1 MGATTQ
7 PSSAGGEDPGDDRP
21 DGPDQADDGADSVT
35 GGDEDADQGGADE
48 RKVDQDD
55 LFDILSNRRRR
66 YALHAL
72 TGTGE
77 ETELGALAE
86 QVAAWENGT
95 TVPDVTPAQR
105 KRVYTALQQS
115 HLPRM
120 DEMGVV
126 EFDKQAGTIT
136 PTEEIDEFDVYMNVV
151 EGPDIPWSEYYLALA
166 ALSAAAVAGAWV
178 GIPVVSSIPPLG
190 LAAVV
195 VTGFALSAAA
205 HVHYTRNIKVGGGE
219 SPPDVET

>member
-1 MGATTQ
+1 MGATTE
-7 PSSAGGEDPGDDRP
+7 PSSAGNEPGGDRP
-21 DGPDQADDGADSVT
+21 DDAGEVDDGNGSAAESDADAEPE
-35 GGDEDADQGGADE
+35 GGDERG
-48 RKVDQDD
+48 VDQDD

-86 QVAAWENGT
+86 QVAAWENET

-126 EFDKQAGTIT
+126 EFDKRAGTIT

-166 ALSAAAVAGAWV
+166 ALSAAAVAAAWV
-178 GIPVVSSIPPLG
+178 GIPIVSSIPALG
-190 LAAVV
+190 LAAIV

-219 SPPDVET
+219 SPPDVDT